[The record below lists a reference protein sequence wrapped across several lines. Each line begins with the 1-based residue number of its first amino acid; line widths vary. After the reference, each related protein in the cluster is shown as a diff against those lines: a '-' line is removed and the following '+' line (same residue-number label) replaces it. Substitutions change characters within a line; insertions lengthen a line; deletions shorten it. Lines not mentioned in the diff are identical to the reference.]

1 MPHRP
6 VRLFSLLVERWD
18 AALVLQRSFFVGL
31 LDAAERVLPSLTPE
45 RLQDVRPAMRPVARA
60 GQPELAAAGGRR

>member
-6 VRLFSLLVERWD
+6 VRLFSLLVERWS

-31 LDAAERVLPSLTPE
+31 LDAAERVLPALTPAH
-45 RLQDVRPAMRPVARA
+45 LADARPSMRPIAGAGAAVAARGA
-60 GQPELAAAGGRR
+60 R